1 MTDTVWGAII
11 GAAAALI
18 GVFSGAPIA
27 NWQETKQFKRTQQAA
42 AYEEAQRFLYIN
54 GSSASA
60 LYSSQEY
67 LHLLEA
73 AAVKM
78 ALYASDEANALF
90 DTIIDLTLDKSG
102 ELSDED
108 RSKSLTSSS
117 ANCKSRCEKTLGQN
131 DRSKSSRLQA
141 AAFLLPAGIL
151 MVSVSAFPADN
162 WAAAPSVF
170 SSCPPPWRY
179 TPIPG

>member
-1 MTDTVWGAII
+1 MWGAII

-108 RSKSLTSSS
+108 RSKKLDELFSKLQ
-117 ANCKSRCEKTLGQN
+117 KQMRKDLGA
-131 DRSKSSRLQA
+131 K
-141 AAFLLPAGIL
+141 
-151 MVSVSAFPADN
+151 
-162 WAAAPSVF
+162 
-170 SSCPPPWRY
+170 
-179 TPIPG
+179 

>member
-18 GVFSGAPIA
+18 GVLSGAPIA
-27 NWQETKQFKRTQQAA
+27 NWQEAKRFKRTQQAA

-54 GSSASA
+54 GINGSPASA

-90 DTIIDLTLDKSG
+90 DAIIDLTLDKSG
-102 ELSDED
+102 ELSDKD
-108 RSKSLTSSS
+108 RAKKHAELFSKLQEQMR
-117 ANCKSRCEKTLGQN
+117 KDLGA
-131 DRSKSSRLQA
+131 K
-141 AAFLLPAGIL
+141 
-151 MVSVSAFPADN
+151 
-162 WAAAPSVF
+162 
-170 SSCPPPWRY
+170 
-179 TPIPG
+179 

>member
-27 NWQETKQFKRTQQAA
+27 NWQETKQFKRTQRAA
-42 AYEEAQRFLYIN
+42 AYEEAQRFLYID
-54 GSSASA
+54 GSSAMD
-60 LYSSQEY
+60 LYSDQEY

-90 DTIIDLTLDKSG
+90 DTIINLTLDKSG

-108 RSKSLTSSS
+108 RSKKLDELFSKLQ
-117 ANCKSRCEKTLGQN
+117 KQMRKDLGA
-131 DRSKSSRLQA
+131 K
-141 AAFLLPAGIL
+141 
-151 MVSVSAFPADN
+151 
-162 WAAAPSVF
+162 
-170 SSCPPPWRY
+170 
-179 TPIPG
+179 

>member
-27 NWQETKQFKRTQQAA
+27 NWQETKQFKRTQRAA
-42 AYEEAQRFLYIN
+42 AYEEAQRLLYID
-54 GSSASA
+54 GSSAMD
-60 LYSSQEY
+60 LYSDQEY

-108 RSKSLTSSS
+108 RSKKLDELFSKLQ
-117 ANCKSRCEKTLGQN
+117 KQMRKDLGA
-131 DRSKSSRLQA
+131 K
-141 AAFLLPAGIL
+141 
-151 MVSVSAFPADN
+151 
-162 WAAAPSVF
+162 
-170 SSCPPPWRY
+170 
-179 TPIPG
+179 

>member
-108 RSKSLTSSS
+108 RSNKLDELVS
-117 ANCKSRCEKTLGQN
+117 TLQKQMRKDLGA
-131 DRSKSSRLQA
+131 K
-141 AAFLLPAGIL
+141 
-151 MVSVSAFPADN
+151 
-162 WAAAPSVF
+162 
-170 SSCPPPWRY
+170 
-179 TPIPG
+179 

>member
-108 RSKSLTSSS
+108 RSKKLDELFSKLQ
-117 ANCKSRCEKTLGQN
+117 KQMRKDLGA
-131 DRSKSSRLQA
+131 K
-141 AAFLLPAGIL
+141 
-151 MVSVSAFPADN
+151 
-162 WAAAPSVF
+162 
-170 SSCPPPWRY
+170 
-179 TPIPG
+179 

>member
-60 LYSSQEY
+60 LYSSLEY

-108 RSKSLTSSS
+108 RSKKLDELFSKLQ
-117 ANCKSRCEKTLGQN
+117 KQMRKDLGA
-131 DRSKSSRLQA
+131 K
-141 AAFLLPAGIL
+141 
-151 MVSVSAFPADN
+151 
-162 WAAAPSVF
+162 
-170 SSCPPPWRY
+170 
-179 TPIPG
+179 